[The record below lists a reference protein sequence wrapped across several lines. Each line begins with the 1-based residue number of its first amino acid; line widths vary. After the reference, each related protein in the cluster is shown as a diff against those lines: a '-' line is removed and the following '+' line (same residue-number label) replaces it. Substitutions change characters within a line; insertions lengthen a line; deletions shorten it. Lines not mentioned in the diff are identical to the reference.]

1 MSEKGQ
7 RKHIVLTA
15 SGSLSLSERSHRRD
29 APAAAQGHG
38 EGRVGEGQGDGQ
50 EPGFGRR
57 RPTEAPAVRLKGTV
71 TWTQW
76 LVDRLDWTE
85 SLTGARQF
93 LFFSL
98 RVGFCLFSFSHFQL
112 SVLVESQVLNFCPE
126 HFTFWGV
133 KVHIGTPETLFVLR
147 GVQMH
152 IHTFCQ
158 MLFTHSFSIHI
169 YLGSTF

>member
-71 TWTQW
+71 T
-76 LVDRLDWTE
+76 
-85 SLTGARQF
+85 
-93 LFFSL
+93 
-98 RVGFCLFSFSHFQL
+98 
-112 SVLVESQVLNFCPE
+112 
-126 HFTFWGV
+126 
-133 KVHIGTPETLFVLR
+133 
-147 GVQMH
+147 
-152 IHTFCQ
+152 
-158 MLFTHSFSIHI
+158 
-169 YLGSTF
+169 